1 MENLENLN
9 KQKCNENLKQFVS
22 SIFSIQLKIWKKASN
37 SLIHNGK
44 NTVERNKNFLDM
56 FVILEANLS
65 NIRDV
70 FETTL
75 KRISFMLK
83 YIDETDKNRTK
94 IINNTLKSLETDEE
108 ECQKKCIKA
117 LCQFANQNSFLG
129 EDVKQLILSLSKL

>member
-1 MENLENLN
+1 
-9 KQKCNENLKQFVS
+9 
-22 SIFSIQLKIWKKASN
+22 
-37 SLIHNGK
+37 
-44 NTVERNKNFLDM
+44 
-56 FVILEANLS
+56 
-65 NIRDV
+65 
-70 FETTL
+70 
-75 KRISFMLK
+75 MLK

>member
-1 MENLENLN
+1 M
-9 KQKCNENLKQFVS
+9 
-22 SIFSIQLKIWKKASN
+22 
-37 SLIHNGK
+37 IHYGK
-44 NTVERNKNFLDM
+44 NTVERNKKILDM

-94 IINNTLKSLETDEE
+94 IINNTLKSLETDEK